1 MLVTLRRITLFLL
14 ALVPFFYLTQ
24 AIVRLQLG
32 EWDILGPEPG
42 KAIVWFTGTWA
53 FNFLLIVLAVTPV
66 KDLLKQKWILVH
78 RRMIG
83 LFAFFYTT
91 LHLLSYFAFLLEW
104 QWQELG
110 TEIVDRPYLLVGA
123 LAWLLLVPL
132 TITSTRNWQR
142 RLKRLWKTL
151 HKLVYVIGL
160 LAAVHYLLQI
170 RSSWFEPVLYTV
182 VVLLAMAL
190 RLPWQ
195 KWSSDRVDTTAENP

>member
-24 AIVRLQLG
+24 AVVRLQLG

-160 LAAVHYLLQI
+160 LAAVHYLLQV
-170 RSSWFEPVLYTV
+170 RSSWF
-182 VVLLAMAL
+182 
-190 RLPWQ
+190 
-195 KWSSDRVDTTAENP
+195 

>member
-195 KWSSDRVDTTAENP
+195 KWSSDRVDTAAENP